1 MTFGAGLPPF
11 SRSRSR
17 SPPPPFQVVLHAVD
31 TMTRMQLHG
40 QANRCFGFPAF
51 CGETGTSR
59 VIFDKHVGKLV
70 ARTFEG
76 KNATVLAYGQTGS
89 GKTHTLSGG
98 AEDRGLVGLACEEVF
113 RLAEVLEGGFGP
125 GESLEISASA
135 VEIYN
140 EEFRD
145 LGLGF
150 GGTGAPGP
158 SGRGSIAIRETR
170 GAGGELTTEISGL
183 HLERVRSV
191 DELVNFLER
200 AAEGRTTGMT
210 MLNETS
216 SRSHA
221 IYTVHIVQRRVDELP
236 PPRAGRDGGR
246 VRQTETVRSKL
257 HLVDLAGS
265 ERVKRSGVTG
275 AQLKETSSI
284 NSGLLALSNVICAV
298 AGEAGGAGGAR
309 HIPYRESK
317 LTRVLQD
324 ALGGNSYTLLIAC
337 VSPADIDF
345 EETSNTLKYANRAS
359 KIKNLPVFNRS
370 LATTHDGLDLPAG
383 VQAGAPSYEALI
395 QGLEYHLTRSR
406 SRENAEKRPVT
417 PSSVR
422 QRGFEYDTAR
432 RKGLAGKFSD
442 AVDPSSPGPRG
453 GAQFGYEGG
462 IREGRTHGSLPLA
475 DMGNWRSP
483 WEGAVQ
489 GKDALG
495 AVEGRALGTAGAPRG
510 GEAAAAISATGA
522 GADEQATARPL
533 LPPVHILEGGRCIS
547 ISAAEKMS
555 DFREVGRMLGTDAE
569 TPRGQMHYLLA
580 RVRDT
585 RCPVGC
591 LMSTTGTAMIP
602 NCIFTYDEP
611 PELQRFSRKERT
623 ELWGLQI
630 PRIGEGMPD
639 RLHLSLG
646 LLFAHCR
653 SAQARGLKLCF
664 CVPRPQLLS
673 KWSKVGLPIR
683 AVRGPLTLIYPE
695 DAHDY
700 NYYRSSTVAY
710 FLVDEL
716 SRALLKNP
724 LLSLCEDL

>member
-1 MTFGAGLPPF
+1 MGRGGAPLLARPAAAGAA
-11 SRSRSR
+11 R
-17 SPPPPFQVVLHAVD
+17 QVVLHAVD

-51 CGETGTSR
+51 CEETGTSR
-59 VIFDKHVGKLV
+59 DIFDRHVRTLV

-76 KNATVLAYGQTGS
+76 MNATVLAYGQTGS

-98 AEDRGLVGLACEEVF
+98 AEDPGLVGLACEEVF
-113 RLAEVLEGGFGP
+113 RLAEGLEGGFGP

-140 EEFRD
+140 EDFRD
-145 LGLGF
+145 LGLGR

-170 GAGGELTTEISGL
+170 GAGGDLTTEISGL
-183 HLERVRSV
+183 HLEHVCSV
-191 DELVNFLER
+191 EELVQFLEW

-221 IYTVHIVQRRVDELP
+221 IYTVHVTRRRVDER
-236 PPRAGRDGGR
+236 PRAGRSGAGG
-246 VRQTETVRSKL
+246 RQTETVRSKL

-275 AQLKETSSI
+275 AQLKENSSI

-298 AGEAGGAGGAR
+298 ASEATGGASTAR
-309 HIPYRESK
+309 NIPYRESK
-317 LTRVLQD
+317 ITRVLQD

-359 KIKNLPVFNRS
+359 KIKNLPVFNRT
-370 LATTHDGLDLPAG
+370 LVTTHDGLDLPAG
-383 VQAGAPSYEALI
+383 AHAAAPPYEVLI
-395 QGLEYHLTRSR
+395 QGLEHHLTRSR

-432 RKGLAGKFSD
+432 RKGFAGKFGD
-442 AVDPSSPGPRG
+442 AGNPESPGPRG
-453 GAQFGYEGG
+453 GAQFSKEGG
-462 IREGRTHGSLPLA
+462 ARGVGAHGALPLA
-475 DMGNWRSP
+475 DMGNRHSP
-483 WEGAVQ
+483 WEAAVQ
-489 GKDALG
+489 GKHVRVA
-495 AVEGRALGTAGAPRG
+495 AEGRASGATGAPRSG
-510 GEAAAAISATGA
+510 AVTAAIGVTSD
-522 GADEQATARPL
+522 GADEAAYPS

-547 ISAAEKMS
+547 ISAAEKVN

-580 RVRDT
+580 RVTET
-585 RCPVGC
+585 RRPVGC

-653 SAQARGLKLCF
+653 SAQARNLKLCF

-683 AVRGPLTLIYPE
+683 TVRGPLTLIYPE

-700 NYYRSSTVAY
+700 NYYRNSTVAY

-716 SRALLKNP
+716 SRALLRNP

>member
-1 MTFGAGLPPF
+1 
-11 SRSRSR
+11 
-17 SPPPPFQVVLHAVD
+17 
-31 TMTRMQLHG
+31 MTRMQLHG

-210 MLNETS
+210 MLIETS

-275 AQLKETSSI
+275 AQLQETSSI

-700 NYYRSSTVAY
+700 NYYRNSTVAY